1 MKTPDKEEAPATPSV
16 SVEEPGDIDLDE
28 SVQIIPGETPQADEE
43 VQDEIEAES
52 PELPEGTIIQPEVGP
67 PDDAQPEVSVTVLTS
82 Y

>member
-43 VQDEIEAES
+43 NQDEIEAES
-52 PELPEGTIIQPEVGP
+52 PEGTIIQPEVGP